1 MRSSFANKMNSTPFR
16 LLVGITR
23 MIAIYFG
30 IRSIDQLTGG
40 IFAYHL
46 QSSMQKALAPEMTD
60 ILPSVFAVYVP
71 AFLLYVA
78 LMVAVWFAAPFIC
91 RLAVKGELV
100 EGADHSD
107 AIVWS
112 PVMIFLVGT
121 FLVGWGIT
129 RIAEDLTPYLQAKAK
144 HIDYSLNLGTQI
156 HIVISV
162 ILMGFGVIYMSRFAS
177 IFEWIDNRVK
187 ISGEQAA
194 PSNGG

>member
-1 MRSSFANKMNSTPFR
+1 MNSTPFK

-46 QSSMQKALAPEMTD
+46 QSSMQRAVSPEMTD
-60 ILPSVFAVYVP
+60 IMPSVFAVYIP

-78 LMVAVWFAAPFIC
+78 LMSAVWFAAPYIC

-100 EGADHSD
+100 EDLDHSNV
-107 AIVWS
+107 ISWS

-121 FLVGWGIT
+121 LLLGWGIT

-144 HIDYSLNLGTQI
+144 HIEYSINVSTQI

-162 ILMGFGVIYMSRFAS
+162 ALIGFGAIYMSRFAS
-177 IFEWIDNRVK
+177 IFEWIDKRHK
-187 ISGEQAA
+187 RSGEQDG
-194 PSNGG
+194 SGNGG